1 MGMILRI
8 ASSRIVGQGDIVGR
22 SGYFSLNLS
31 ANSVMRGRLDARRT
45 LKSLVADLRMKK
57 LLLLIA
63 LLLPA
68 LFVTAQGIK
77 NGLKE
82 EPKINVGIK
91 GGFNSSMY
99 FTSRLE
105 LDGERME
112 DVQNNYKVGY
122 FAAMFFRVHMKRHF
136 IQPEIM
142 YNIYKGEIAFN
153 KNQNKENT
161 LPELAKLNS
170 TIHSLEL
177 PILYGYSFVKSRPYG
192 MALFIGPKLEYVWK
206 HKTSEEFEGFGYSGI
221 KEELHPINISSVIG
235 LGVNIA
241 NIFFDFRYE
250 I

>member
-1 MGMILRI
+1 
-8 ASSRIVGQGDIVGR
+8 
-22 SGYFSLNLS
+22 
-31 ANSVMRGRLDARRT
+31 
-45 LKSLVADLRMKK
+45 MKK

-122 FAAMFFRVHMKRHF
+122 FAAMFFREVLVSSIGGNGLTLAIRSVMSPYFVSYVLLRLKNDFHTRVTAPTICVAALAISLISLRSHF
-136 IQPEIM
+136 C
-142 YNIYKGEIAFN
+142 F
-153 KNQNKENT
+153 
-161 LPELAKLNS
+161 
-170 TIHSLEL
+170 
-177 PILYGYSFVKSRPYG
+177 F
-192 MALFIGPKLEYVWK
+192 FISWIFR
-206 HKTSEEFEGFGYSGI
+206 SA
-221 KEELHPINISSVIG
+221 IS
-235 LGVNIA
+235 A
-241 NIFFDFRYE
+241 D
-250 I
+250 